1 MSSVAAS
8 LAQLPVRAKYFKAVP
23 KMTVVAAA
31 FVADVSGGDVDVN
44 VGGMVKDVLG
54 PAVYTIDSPISATMT
69 ETQFTEAVTASDAA
83 AQRLAVNAMYIN
95 KGKTVTVRDASANVT
110 AVYALVRPVVN
121 GDAVTGDP
129 GTALAVADLLVQIFD
144 LADPSNVRVVAA

>member
-23 KMTVVAAA
+23 KMTVVADA
-31 FVADVSGGDVDVN
+31 FVAGVTGGAVTVN

-54 PAVYTIDSPISATMT
+54 PAVYTLDAPITAIMTVAQFQPILDSG
-69 ETQFTEAVTASDAA
+69 SDVA

-95 KGKTVTVRDASANVT
+95 KGKTVTVSDPTDPDVLS
-110 AVYALVRPVVN
+110 VYALVRPVVD
-121 GDAVTGDP
+121 GADP
-129 GTALAVADLLVQIFD
+129 ATEDVLVQIFD
-144 LADPSNVRVVAA
+144 LADPSKVRVVPA